1 MALKRPRGACHAT
14 SRTSLFETQ
23 SNFLSNKTTMSD
35 NFSNLP
41 NNNNVV
47 DLTGD
52 TSSGSDTEP
61 EPEHVPAVIHHVPD
75 VIDISSGSEAEIV
88 PAPVPVVNFWA
99 LANPNPAP
107 INHFWGV
114 NLWNAQ
120 PIDHFWGSSTSESSD
135 PDWPNEHVEP
145 VVVFEDL
152 QVLPFHYPVGNLQPL
167 PNHVPAGDEAA
178 SEASVS
184 LGESDTD
191 STASVPSASS
201 SESNFSLDSDESEHS
216 FDSDSDAGSA
226 VSIESVYT
234 VSDIGSIAADS
245 ASDGSD
251 DSTATASTSDGS
263 GDSVMADYESDES
276 AFYIEPPIPPQ
287 LPDFCGDENDLED
300 HFLRND

>member
-1 MALKRPRGACHAT
+1 MPRHAPHY
-14 SRTSLFETQ
+14 FETQ
-23 SNFLSNKTTMSD
+23 SNILSNKTTMSD

-47 DLTGD
+47 DLTVD

-61 EPEHVPAVIHHVPD
+61 EPDHVPAVIHHVPD

-88 PAPVPVVNFWA
+88 PAPVPIVNFWA

-114 NLWNAQ
+114 NHWNPA

-135 PDWPNEHVEP
+135 SDSDWPNEHVQP

-178 SEASVS
+178 SDSSES

-191 STASVPSASS
+191 STESLGESDTDSTSS
-201 SESNFSLDSDESEHS
+201 S
-216 FDSDSDAGSA
+216 DA
-226 VSIESVYT
+226 
-234 VSDIGSIAADS
+234 D
-245 ASDGSD
+245 
-251 DSTATASTSDGS
+251 
-263 GDSVMADYESDES
+263 MADYD
-276 AFYIEPPIPPQ
+276 PQ
-287 LPDFCGDENDLED
+287 LRDFLREENDQ
-300 HFLRND
+300 